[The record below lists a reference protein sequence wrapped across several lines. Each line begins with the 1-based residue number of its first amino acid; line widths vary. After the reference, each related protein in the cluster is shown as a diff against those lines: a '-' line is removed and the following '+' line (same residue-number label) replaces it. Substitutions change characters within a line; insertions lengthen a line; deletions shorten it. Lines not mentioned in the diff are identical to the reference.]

1 MEWFK
6 RIRKLR
12 EPQAKKEIPSGLWL
26 KCDGCGEIL
35 YRSQLAKNL
44 SVCEKCGYHFRIS
57 ARKYAEILLDNQE
70 LIETDGNLVSV
81 DVLNF
86 PDYRKKLKESE
97 EKVRLKEALLCGE
110 GKIGGHSVVIAIM
123 DFSFMGGSMGS
134 VVGEKIARTIRR
146 AKEKH
151 RPLIILSASGGARMQ
166 EGIFSLMQLVKTSA
180 ALAELAQEGI
190 PYISILTNPTTA
202 GVMASYGSLGD
213 VIVAEPKALIGFT
226 GPRVIQQTIGQE
238 LPEGFQRSEFLLKRG
253 QIDIICK
260 RHALKKTLIQIL
272 NFFNETEI
280 TVK

>member
-6 RIRKLR
+6 RIRKPR
-12 EPQAKKEIPSGLWL
+12 EPQEKKDIPSGLWL

-123 DFSFMGGSMGS
+123 DFSFMGGRMGS

-151 RPLIILSASGGARMQ
+151 RSLIILSASGGARMQ

-180 ALAELAQEGI
+180 ALAELAQEGL

-202 GVMASYGSLGD
+202 GVMASFGSLGD
-213 VIVAEPKALIGFT
+213 VIVAEPQALIGFT

-253 QIDIICK
+253 QIDVICK